1 MVSGVRKILRAQ
13 TNRSTKRRLRLAW
26 VCVRSGCGASLES
39 NPRLRRREFQVAPG
53 ARISESRDRG
63 FIPGGAG
70 QHVTVVVVTPC
81 PNRRLVDSLC
91 VFFADPSRGPEVEGT
106 SCNRQEM
113 TGWNSI
119 TIELDDF
126 FGIEPEFVIEN
137 RAAASVAQVEVDRVR
152 EVDHGRGI
160 GCGPMDYTQAARL
173 IEPILDAAIEFARVS
188 VFAIRTAVVKAH
200 ALAKRFAPPDRAV
213 QSRCVPVQFVRSAA
227 A

>member
-1 MVSGVRKILRAQ
+1 
-13 TNRSTKRRLRLAW
+13 
-26 VCVRSGCGASLES
+26 
-39 NPRLRRREFQVAPG
+39 
-53 ARISESRDRG
+53 
-63 FIPGGAG
+63 
-70 QHVTVVVVTPC
+70 
-81 PNRRLVDSLC
+81 
-91 VFFADPSRGPEVEGT
+91 
-106 SCNRQEM
+106 M
-113 TGWNSI
+113 TGWNSL